1 MGGGR
6 SRGRGRGG
14 STRRSRRSRR
24 RSSSSGCGS
33 RLSYLYGGRGRDSS
47 QTKERRVAREQRT
60 SQEHNRN
67 NTFQSVTPAGRH
79 FPNHG
84 PKLLRLPISFPGVG
98 PTS

>member
-1 MGGGR
+1 MGGGV
-6 SRGRGRGG
+6 GVGVGVGVRGG
-14 STRRSRRSRR
+14 AGGAGGGGVVVVVVVAGLAT
-24 RSSSSGCGS
+24 
-33 RLSYLYGGRGRDSS
+33 YMEGRGRDSS

-79 FPNHG
+79 FPNHD